1 MSRKD
6 LSFAEYMADLGVGDH
21 TKLFDKRGEDGEFN
35 DDDIAKILSKGYTD
49 KQTERLI
56 NKYTNEFL
64 IDTSSTGS
72 SNPGSTQPN
81 IGPGVEGIGQVG
93 NGSSVFDFSGSNFPG
108 PRESNFPGPLPPEG
122 FEAPEPIDPGY
133 TFGNNPIPEPE
144 PEPTPEPTPEPE
156 PEPTPEP
163 VVPEP
168 GYGADDVAAAI
179 AEALAPLSA
188 QNDSFEEFMANF
200 EVPTIDYG
208 AITDSF
214 NQQLGGL
221 QSSYENQIAGIQSNF
236 EAMSGQYSDQIA
248 GLRDTMSGYQ
258 NQMLGYEGQIS
269 SMADQLREA
278 EERARQV
285 KVTDTQY
292 ISDNTASGVRL
303 NRSDNYNRG
312 SFSMGAG
319 QLNRNNRAFSIN
331 NINL

>member
-81 IGPGVEGIGQVG
+81 IGPGVEGIGQVDT
-93 NGSSVFDFSGSNFPG
+93 GSSVFDLS
-108 PRESNFPGPLPPEG
+108 ESNLPGPLPPED
-122 FEAPEPIDPGY
+122 FDEPEPIETGVTLQSLQPTY
-133 TFGNNPIPEPE
+133 TFGNTSIPETVAAPD
-144 PEPTPEPTPEPE
+144 
-156 PEPTPEP
+156 PEP

-168 GYGADDVAAAI
+168 GDGADDVAAAI
-179 AEALAPLSA
+179 SEALAPLSA

-200 EVPTIDYG
+200 EVPTIDIG

>member
-6 LSFAEYMADLGVGDH
+6 LSFAEYMADLGIGDH
-21 TKLFDKRGEDGEFN
+21 TKLFDKRGKDGEF
-35 DDDIAKILSKGYTD
+35 DDNDIAKILSKGYTD

-56 NKYTNEFL
+56 NKYTKEFL
-64 IDTSSTGS
+64 INTSGS
-72 SNPGSTQPN
+72 EPTQAN
-81 IGPGVEGIGQVG
+81 IGPGVDGIGQVDT
-93 NGSSVFDFSGSNFPG
+93 GSSVFDLS
-108 PRESNFPGPLPPEG
+108 ESNLPQPPPP
-122 FEAPEPIDPGY
+122 APTETGVTLQSLNPSW
-133 TFGNNPIPEPE
+133 TFGNTSIPETVAAPN
-144 PEPTPEPTPEPE
+144 PQ
-156 PEPTPEP
+156 P
-163 VVPEP
+163 VVPAP
-168 GYGADDVAAAI
+168 GYGADDLSAAI

-188 QNDSFEEFMANF
+188 RNDSFEEFMANF
-200 EVPTIDYG
+200 EVPTIDID

-214 NQQLGGL
+214 NQQIGSL
-221 QSSYENQIAGIQSNF
+221 QSNYENQIAGIQSNF
-236 EAMSGQYSDQIA
+236 EIMSGQYSDQIA

-258 NQMLGYEGQIS
+258 DQMLSYEGQIS

-312 SFSMGAG
+312 AFSMGAG

>member
-21 TKLFDKRGEDGEFN
+21 TKLFDKRGKDGEFN
-35 DDDIAKILSKGYTD
+35 DNDIAKILSKGYTD

-81 IGPGVEGIGQVG
+81 IGPGVEGIGQVDIE
-93 NGSSVFDFSGSNFPG
+93 SSVFDLS
-108 PRESNFPGPLPPEG
+108 ESNFPGPLPPED
-122 FEAPEPIDPGY
+122 FDEPEPIETGVTLQSLQPTY
-133 TFGNNPIPEPE
+133 TFGNTSIPETVAAPD
-144 PEPTPEPTPEPE
+144 
-156 PEPTPEP
+156 PEP